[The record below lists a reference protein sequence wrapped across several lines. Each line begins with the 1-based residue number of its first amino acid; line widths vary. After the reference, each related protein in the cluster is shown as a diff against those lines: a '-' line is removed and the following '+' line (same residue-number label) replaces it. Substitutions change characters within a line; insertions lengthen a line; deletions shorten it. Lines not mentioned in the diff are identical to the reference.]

1 MIRIKTKIPPPLVA
15 LTFSFLIN
23 YTKDIFPKIEIRNE
37 IIFGSFMIIIGLI
50 IILSAI
56 NLFKKYQTT
65 ITPLNPSNATKLIT
79 DGIYKFSRNPMYLGL
94 LLVLFG
100 ISIILNPIG
109 GFFFISLFILYL
121 NFMQIIPE
129 ENAMVDLF
137 KDEFLEYRK
146 NVRRWI
152 WNFSSIPTKDTL
164 IKP

>member
-1 MIRIKTKIPPPLVA
+1 MIDIRTKFPPPLVA
-15 LTFSFLIN
+15 LTFGFLIN
-23 YTKDIFPKIEIRNE
+23 YTKNIFPKIEISNN
-37 IIFGSFMIIIGLI
+37 IIFGSFLIIIGLI
-50 IILSAI
+50 IVLSAI
-56 NLFKKYQTT
+56 ILFKKYQTT

-109 GFFFISLFILYL
+109 GLSLIPLFILYL
-121 NFMQIIPE
+121 NLFQIIPE

-137 KDEFLEYRK
+137 KDEFLEYKK

-152 WNFSSIPTKDTL
+152 
-164 IKP
+164 

>member
-1 MIRIKTKIPPPLVA
+1 MHIKTKIPPPLVA
-15 LTFSFLIN
+15 VTFGFLIN

-56 NLFKKYQTT
+56 ILFKKYQTT
-65 ITPLNPSNATKLIT
+65 ITPLNPYKATKLIT

-94 LLVLFG
+94 LLMLVG
-100 ISIILNPIG
+100 ISIILNLTG
-109 GFFFISLFILYL
+109 GFLFILLFIFYINL
-121 NFMQIIPE
+121 FQIIPE

-137 KDEFLEYRK
+137 KDEFTEYKK

-152 WNFSSIPTKDTL
+152 
-164 IKP
+164 

>member
-1 MIRIKTKIPPPLVA
+1 MLDDKYIILKMINIRTKFPPPLVA
-15 LTFSFLIN
+15 LTFGFLIN
-23 YTKDIFPKIEIRNE
+23 YTKNIFPKIEIKNE

-56 NLFKKYQTT
+56 ILFKKYQTT

-94 LLVLFG
+94 LLMLMG
-100 ISIILNPIG
+100 ISIILNLTG
-109 GFFFISLFILYL
+109 GVLLIPLFILYL
-121 NFMQIIPE
+121 NLFQIIPE

-137 KDEFLEYRK
+137 KDEFIDYKK

-152 WNFSSIPTKDTL
+152 
-164 IKP
+164 

>member
-1 MIRIKTKIPPPLVA
+1 MTIIKTKIPPPLVT
-15 LTFSFLIN
+15 LTFGFLIN

-37 IIFGSFMIIIGLI
+37 IIFGSVMMIIGSI
-50 IILSAI
+50 IILYAI
-56 NLFKKYQTT
+56 TLFKKYQTA
-65 ITPLNPSNATKLIT
+65 ITPTNPSNATKLIT

-109 GFFFISLFILYL
+109 GLFLIPFFILYL
-121 NFMQIIPE
+121 NLFQIIPE

-137 KDEFLEYRK
+137 KGEFLEYKK

-152 WNFSSIPTKDTL
+152 
-164 IKP
+164 